1 MTPQFR
7 TGEQR
12 RHAESGDVVRIGEQ
26 SKHARGDDVVRIGEQ
41 SKGSGPTLL
50 AVAHGTRSATGQA
63 EIRGLVAEVARRRP
77 GLDIRLG
84 HVDVQQPRIGD
95 LVTEV
100 RATER
105 EAVVVPLLLSTG
117 YHVRVDIAEA
127 VAGTAIRVA
136 PALGPD
142 DVLLDSMTR
151 HLPPADAVV
160 LAAAGSSDPGWRAD
174 IHELATRIPGGAHVG
189 YAAGPQPR
197 VADVVA
203 RLRAG
208 GARRIA
214 IAAYLL
220 ADGLFYR
227 TLHAAGADSV
237 TPPLCHDPAVADL
250 VLHRFESALLTSVAG
265 TL

>member
-1 MTPQFR
+1 MTPQVR
-7 TGEQR
+7 TEEQS
-12 RHAESGDVVRIGEQ
+12 RHRARAAVVRTDER
-26 SKHARGDDVVRIGEQ
+26 SEAA
-41 SKGSGPTLL
+41 GPVLL

-77 GLDIRLG
+77 ELDVRLG
-84 HVDVQQPRIGD
+84 FVDVQQPRLGE
-95 LVTEV
+95 LVPQV
-100 RATER
+100 RA
-105 EAVVVPLLLSTG
+105 AVVVPLLLSTG

-127 VAGTAIRVA
+127 VAGTAIPVA

-151 HLPPADAVV
+151 HLPAADAVV
-160 LAAAGSSDPGWRAD
+160 LAAAGSSDAAWRAD
-174 IHELATRIPGGAHVG
+174 IRELAARIPGGAQVG

-197 VADVVA
+197 VAEVVA
-203 RLRAG
+203 GLRAR

-227 TLHAAGADSV
+227 SLHLAGADSV
-237 TPPLCHDPAVADL
+237 TPPLCHDPAIADL
-250 VLHRFESALLTSVAG
+250 VLRRYESALLTTAAG
-265 TL
+265 AL